1 MGAVLQRVSRKAS
14 LEKVATVSVLNLMQ
28 EFLGKEFQVCSE
40 DSVAEVGED
49 GRVRPVGCYIGCGK
63 ECDFYSEGEGGILS
77 LLSRVTRCNL
87 LIYLYLLKSQ
97 TIVFIQKAN

>member
-1 MGAVLQRVSRKAS
+1 
-14 LEKVATVSVLNLMQ
+14 MQ

-49 GRVRPVGCYIGCGK
+49 GRVRPV
-63 ECDFYSEGEGGILS
+63 ECDIYSEGEGGILS
-77 LLSRVTRCNL
+77 LLSRVTRCSL
-87 LIYLYLLKSQ
+87 LICLYLLKSQ